1 MKKNLL
7 FSIFIILLSG
17 CNKNN
22 DISCNYDEM
31 RLEQSVTIS
40 PEEAIM
46 SLKSFVNIHNDVT
59 TKSSEIIDFNV
70 CDIEAIGAK
79 ELSIKTKAYENSIPD
94 TLFYI
99 ANLNDG
105 YAILSGNRELDCDV
119 FCITESGELH
129 SEDFASAYDFLVS
142 DNFVKSSD
150 ANDEFIE
157 MGPKIVPAILLSSI
171 LNDYQLRAVAKS
183 NSTDTDID
191 GNGNLKTETSL
202 SGTKYGPYLK
212 TKWTN
217 SKMAPFNS
225 YTPNNAYPGCVAIA
239 VAQIMEY
246 NKKSNTMVFNGVTC
260 NWNTV
265 ETVCNYTSINN
276 IGTVSAQK
284 QVGNFI
290 YELGKRRNCYVRYD
304 NSSWAVADGA
314 KRTLRNYGYNNV
326 TKRIGFASGDEK
338 KVTEQIKAGRPVYMG
353 GCTSGS
359 TSNGHAWV
367 IDGLI
372 GDYYHI
378 NWGWHGKSDG
388 YYRIGVFTTSSRSA
402 VDSIIDANVNGKQ
415 DAAYTWTYRIVLYS
429 L

>member
-1 MKKNLL
+1 MMVMLYYLATENWIVM
-7 FSIFIILLSG
+7 FSVLQKVVNCIAKILH
-17 CNKNN
+17 
-22 DISCNYDEM
+22 
-31 RLEQSVTIS
+31 QS
-40 PEEAIM
+40 
-46 SLKSFVNIHNDVT
+46 
-59 TKSSEIIDFNV
+59 
-70 CDIEAIGAK
+70 
-79 ELSIKTKAYENSIPD
+79 
-94 TLFYI
+94 
-99 ANLNDG
+99 
-105 YAILSGNRELDCDV
+105 
-119 FCITESGELH
+119 
-129 SEDFASAYDFLVS
+129 YDFLVS

-260 NWNTV
+260 NWNTM

-338 KVTEQIKAGRPVYMG
+338 K
-353 GCTSGS
+353 
-359 TSNGHAWV
+359 
-367 IDGLI
+367 
-372 GDYYHI
+372 
-378 NWGWHGKSDG
+378 SDG
-388 YYRIGVFTTSSRSA
+388 
-402 VDSIIDANVNGKQ
+402 ANKGWK
-415 DAAYTWTYRIVLYS
+415 TGLYGW
-429 L
+429 LYVRQYK